1 MLMLF
6 VYMAGGKGWG
16 VRDFKMFCQRVSE
29 FFYLLCVCGGGEGVR
44 FSSSP
49 YVQKNNRTPPINK

>member
-29 FFYLLCVCGGGEGVR
+29 FFYLLCVCGGGGGGQ
-44 FSSSP
+44 
-49 YVQKNNRTPPINK
+49 VQFLSLCAKK